1 MPIVQ
6 AGSINTTAL
15 IVPDLY
21 VQVQPPSVALL
32 NGVPTNVLGV
42 VGTAQWGPTNSPTI
56 IGDMAAY
63 ARTFG
68 AIQNRKYDM
77 GTAIAVA
84 VQQGANNFRCV
95 RVTDGTDAAATA
107 TILTNCLTLTGKYT
121 GTLGNTVS
129 LTLAAGSAANTWKA
143 TIAAPTLSPEVF
155 DNIGSGLSGNA
166 LWLAIAAAI
175 NNGNSVTRGPSQI
188 LTASAG
194 VGVTAPSA
202 GTTTLS
208 GGLDG
213 ATTISGS
220 VLLGVD
226 TVPRKGMYALRNTG
240 ASVAMLA
247 DCDDST
253 SWATQVTFGLSEGIY
268 MIGVGP
274 AGDTIT
280 NATSTKSTA
289 GIDSYAF
296 KLLFGDWVYWLDTVN
311 GVTRLV
317 SPQGFVAGLL
327 ANLSPQNSSLNK
339 QLYGVVGTQKS
350 YANQQYS
357 SAELQTLIQA
367 GIDLITNPVPGG
379 SYFGCRAGHNTSSNS
394 LTYGDN
400 YTRMTNYI
408 ASTIN
413 AGMGKYVGQLQSV
426 TVRAQAAATLSNFF
440 SSMEQQGMIGAVN
453 GGPSFSVQIDANNNP
468 LARVALGYL
477 QADVKVIYLS
487 VIEKFLVNV
496 EGSQAT
502 VIRTSTSNQ

>member
-6 AGSINTTAL
+6 QGSINTTAL

-21 VQVQPPSVALL
+21 VQIVPPQVALL

-42 VGTAQWGPTNSPTI
+42 VGTATWGPTNSPTI
-56 IGDMAAY
+56 CSNMADY
-63 ARTFG
+63 ARQFG
-68 AIQNRKYDM
+68 SIQNRKYDM
-77 GTAIAVA
+77 GTAVAVA

-107 TILTNCLTLTGKYT
+107 TILTNCLTLTAKYT
-121 GTLGNTVS
+121 GTLGNSVS
-129 LTLAAGSAANTWKA
+129 LTLAAGSASGTWKT
-143 TIAAPTLSPEVF
+143 TIAAPALAPEVF
-155 DNIGSGLSGNA
+155 DNIGAGLSGNA

-202 GTTTLS
+202 GTTALS
-208 GGLDG
+208 GGIDG
-213 ATTISGS
+213 ATTISGT
-220 VLLGVD
+220 VLLGQD
-226 TVPRKGMYALRNTG
+226 TVPRKGMYALRNSG

-253 SWATQVTFGLSEGIY
+253 TWATQVTYGLSEGMY

-274 AGDTIT
+274 AGDTIA
-280 NATSTKSTA
+280 NATSAKSTA

-311 GVTRLV
+311 GLTRLV

-339 QLYGVVGTQKS
+339 QIYGVIGTQKS
-350 YANQQYS
+350 LANQTYS
-357 SAELQTLIQA
+357 SAELQSLIGA
-367 GIDLITNPVPGG
+367 GIDVIANPVPGG
-379 SYFGCRAGHNTSSNS
+379 SYFGCRSGHNSSSNS

-413 AGMGKYVGQLQSV
+413 AGMGKYVGQLQSA
-426 TVRAQAAATLSNFF
+426 TARAQAAATLSNFF
-440 SSMEQQGMIGAVN
+440 SAMEQQGMIGAVN

-468 LARVALGYL
+468 MNRVALGYM
-477 QADVKVIYLS
+477 QADVKVVYLS